1 LAARAT
7 RPKKTADLMDRTN
20 LHWFTRSSIEY
31 LFMEAA
37 FNIQSIQTRFFPQSG
52 AETVNKRNNPWRKI

>member
-1 LAARAT
+1 
-7 RPKKTADLMDRTN
+7 MDRTN